1 MGYWS
6 TCESELV
13 FTREGRRALTRAML
27 AVAMLGDAEPPIDD
41 LDDEVAQQSRRQF
54 HAALRYY
61 MPRALSRAA
70 AGEDEGGGA
79 GEEGGEEGEEARRL
93 CMVEQ
98 YLWTEEGAEH
108 ELAGA
113 EQLGLRMLE
122 REGKNYSA
130 GQFLGGC
137 FERGW
142 LDLERTAETIRFV
155 GEDDEMWGY
164 RLGETPVV
172 GGGVHA
178 ALLLYVDF
186 EKCLPREPGE
196 SSDDEYDPESDA
208 HNAEGRGVCSNCDFS
223 VARAPQWSDAGLCQA
238 CEWEECCDLDDMTE
252 GESHVEWQ
260 WAPVAAAAEAVAV
273 PAAEAPLLA
282 AGGGDG
288 SGGGGG
294 GGSAGGAA
302 PPAAP
307 AAAPSAPPPGAAAA
321 TTGGGG
327 GSSSSSSSSSS
338 SDDDDD
344 GDEEGKATR
353 AVDLGPA
360 EAAEG

>member
-6 TCESELV
+6 TCGSELV
-13 FTREGRRALTRAML
+13 FTREGRKALTRAML
-27 AVAMLGDAEPPIDD
+27 AVAMLGGDDAEPPIDD
-41 LDDEVAQQSRRQF
+41 LGDEDAQQSRRQF

-61 MPRALSRAA
+61 MPCFGRGA

-79 GEEGGEEGEEARRL
+79 GEEGEGGEEARRL
-93 CMVEQ
+93 RAIEL
-98 YLWTEEGAEH
+98 YLWAEEGAEH
-108 ELAGA
+108 EEHEAGA
-113 EQLGLRMLE
+113 EELNLRMLE

-142 LDLERTAETIRFV
+142 LDLERTEETIRFV
-155 GEDDEMWGY
+155 GEDDETWGY
-164 RLGETPVV
+164 RLGETPV
-172 GGGVHA
+172 GGGEAHTA
-178 ALLLYVDF
+178 LLYVDF

-196 SSDDEYDPESDA
+196 SSDDEYDPESEA
-208 HNAEGRGVCSNCDFS
+208 HNAEGRGVCPNCDWR

-238 CEWEECCDLDDMTE
+238 CEWQESSDLDDVTE

-260 WAPVAAAAEAVAV
+260 WAAPVAAAEPVAV

-282 AGGGDG
+282 AGGGDD

-294 GGSAGGAA
+294 GGGGIGGAA

-307 AAAPSAPPPGAAAA
+307 AAAPSAPPLGAAAA
-321 TTGGGG
+321 TAGGGG
-327 GSSSSSSSSSS
+327 GSTFSSSSSSSSSS
-338 SDDDDD
+338 SDDDD
-344 GDEEGKATR
+344 GNRPES
-353 AVDLGPA
+353 
-360 EAAEG
+360 